1 MVVWFWDDVLVG
13 FLVVAVV
20 CVPRCQGG
28 GWFGFGVA
36 VVCTLGVW
44 WFCVGIWW
52 FCVGF
57 CLGFLVVCFG
67 DL

>member
-1 MVVWFWDDVLVG
+1 MWFWSDVLVG
-13 FLVVAVV
+13 FLLVAVV

-36 VVCTLGVW
+36 VMCTLGVW

-57 CLGFLVVCFG
+57 
-67 DL
+67 